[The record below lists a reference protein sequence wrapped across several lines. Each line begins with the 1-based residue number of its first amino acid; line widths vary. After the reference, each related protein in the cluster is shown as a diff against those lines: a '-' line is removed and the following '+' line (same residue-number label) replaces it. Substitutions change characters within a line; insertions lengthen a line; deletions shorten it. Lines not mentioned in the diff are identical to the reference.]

1 MEHTIF
7 HARAEAK
14 TRATAKAEAE
24 ARAEAKVEVKTQVDA
39 ETEAERLV
47 QTYSD
52 LILRLS
58 YTYLNT
64 THDAEDI
71 CQTVFLKLLT
81 TPQTFESAAHERA
94 WIIRATINA
103 CKDELR
109 AFRRRSVGLDAVA
122 EMPAPPI
129 PNHEV
134 LEGVMSLPQKYRETI
149 YLHYYEGYTIREIAA
164 LLNRSQAAV
173 TAQLERGRKKLR
185 VILGGDN
192 DEERA

>member
-1 MEHTIF
+1 MDHTTSN
-7 HARAEAK
+7 AQA
-14 TRATAKAEAE
+14 
-24 ARAEAKVEVKTQVDA
+24 QD
-39 ETEAERLV
+39 EAERLV

-58 YTYLNT
+58 YTYLKT
-64 THDAEDI
+64 TQDAEDI

-81 TPQTFESAAHERA
+81 TPQSFASAAHERA

-122 EMPAPPI
+122 EMPAPPMPDKEI
-129 PNHEV
+129 
-134 LEGVMSLPQKYRETI
+134 LEAVMSLPQKNRETI

-164 LLNRSQAAV
+164 LLNRSPSAV

-185 VILGGDN
+185 VILGGDGC
-192 DEERA
+192 EERA